1 MQRICLKVLAVAA
14 AFAAAPAW
22 AVNKCTAEDGKVSYQ
37 QQPCAG
43 QGTKIS
49 AGPDTRDDPEARVA
63 TKSQYEID
71 MEARDQ
77 ADQKFKSDRQV
88 WRNGQDEER
97 RQRLNRA
104 VSRCGDRYREE
115 PSIGMSEAD
124 FLNCTRFGLAFEATK
139 VNETQA
145 LAGTTKQFVYR
156 SAHPIKFVY
165 IRDGLV
171 SAIQR

>member
-22 AVNKCTAEDGKVSYQ
+22 AVNKCTADDGKVSYQ
-37 QQPCAG
+37 QEPCAG
-43 QGTKIS
+43 QGSKIS
-49 AGPDTRDDPEARVA
+49 AGSDTRGDPEARVA

-77 ADQKFKSDRQV
+77 ADQKFKSDRQD
-88 WRNGQDEER
+88 WWNDRNEEK
-97 RQRLNRA
+97 RQRLNSA
-104 VSRCGDRYREE
+104 IARCGDRYREE
-115 PSIGMSEAD
+115 PSVGMPEAD
-124 FLNCTRFGLAFEATK
+124 FRNCTRFGLAFEAQK
-139 VNETQA
+139 VNEIQTQT
-145 LAGTTKQFVYR
+145 GVTKQFVYR

-165 IRDGLV
+165 IRTGIV